1 MNNHF
6 EFVEYIKK
14 ASSYFRDL
22 SKPSVVPIISHLDAD
37 GISACAILNRAFMR
51 EGIPFQNTILPQ
63 LTENDIIALKDH
75 EEPLLCFTDFGS
87 GQVELIRKHLPDK
100 KILIL
105 DHHELPT
112 SETQKFTQGTLPS
125 FETDHITHVNP
136 HFFDI
141 DGGSEISG
149 SGVVYLFAKA
159 LDKENQ
165 DMAHIAVV
173 GALGDVQEKD
183 GALISMNKLIL
194 DDALES
200 GRMEVKHDLKFYGVQ
215 SRTLP
220 KILSSTTDP
229 YFPMVSNN
237 EPRAIQFLHEI
248 GIDPIK
254 DNEWKY
260 LRDLNDAEKEK
271 LIVELIKIRSA
282 LEDPEDIFGNYYL
295 LTEENEGTPFRD
307 GKEFATLLNSCGRI
321 DKADDGIGACL
332 NIPDYK
338 EQALANSKEYKGY
351 ITKALRWFSSNKNNQ
366 ETIHEADTYM
376 IINAGNEI
384 LNTIIGTM
392 ISILTKSGRYPPG
405 YIMLSMAR
413 APNNVTKVSIRR
425 VEKAPDD
432 TEHKEPEKTLKEV
445 IEQICTI
452 AGGEFGGHDNAA
464 GALIDTDTEE
474 PFIKAARDVLDS
486 LE

>member
-1 MNNHF
+1 MDNHF
-6 EFVEYIKK
+6 DFLEYTKK
-14 ASSYFRDL
+14 ASNYFADL
-22 SKPSVVPIISHLDAD
+22 AKPSVVPIISHLDAD

-51 EGIPFQNTILPQ
+51 EGIPFKNTILPQ
-63 LTENDIIALKDH
+63 LTENDIIALKSYD
-75 EEPLLCFTDFGS
+75 EPFLCFTDFGS
-87 GQVELIRKHLPDK
+87 GQIELIRKHLSDK
-100 KILIL
+100 RILIL

-112 SETQKFTQGTLPS
+112 SEMERFTQGTLAS
-125 FETDHITHVNP
+125 FETDTITHVNP

-149 SGVVYLFAKA
+149 SGVVYLFSKSLNKA
-159 LDKENQ
+159 NQ

-183 GALISMNKLIL
+183 GNLISMNKLIL
-194 DDALES
+194 DDALQSE
-200 GRMEVKHDLKFYGVQ
+200 RMELKHDLKFYGVQ

-229 YFPMVSNN
+229 YFPMISNN
-237 EPRAIQFLHEI
+237 ESRAIQFLHEI
-248 GIDPIK
+248 GIDPIQN
-254 DNEWKY
+254 NEWKY
-260 LRDLNDAEKEK
+260 LRDLTEKEKEK

-282 LEDPEDIFGNYYL
+282 LENPEDIFGNYYI
-295 LTEENEGTPFRD
+295 LTEETQGTPYRD

-321 DKADDGIGACL
+321 DKAEDGIGACL
-332 NIPDYK
+332 NIPEYK
-338 EQALANSKEYKGY
+338 QQALENSKEYKGY
-351 ITKALRWFSSNKNNQ
+351 ITKALRWFSSNKDKADMIY
-366 ETIHEADTYM
+366 ETDSYM
-376 IINAGNEI
+376 IINAGHEI

-425 VEKAPDD
+425 VEKTPDD
-432 TEHKEPEKTLKEV
+432 TINKEPEKTLKEM
-445 IEQICTI
+445 IQEICTI
-452 AGGEFGGHDNAA
+452 AGGEYGGHDNAA

-474 PFIKAARDVLDS
+474 SFIKTAQKVLDS